1 MTKIGE
7 KMDLYKLL
15 IVDDDVD
22 WQEMISGDLNKAGY
36 GTEVAVSEKEALQ
49 KLKEKDF
56 DLVILD
62 LRIPYAVDC
71 EATMETGIEALKEIR
86 GTFPGIP
93 IITVSAFGSKEPQ
106 TVADSVVEG
115 ASLFIEK
122 GKMNS
127 ELLRNKVAQILE
139 KNLESLIIDKYP
151 TPFAYIYR
159 EIKSGM
165 TPIKKFLRLMNL
177 FEIFLKFSAII
188 LICDH
193 FENIKT
199 NESIY
204 AEFNTII
211 TRPALGNW
219 FNLIK
224 LMLKITVNPQDR
236 IIGKKIV
243 KFFTKKNKKMIS
255 TLIEIRNKHVGHGEQ
270 LSDYEYK
277 KLAAECE
284 QSIKNLLSGLKFF
297 ADFRLCSVSNLT
309 KIKNIYKHNIKECIG
324 SNTNFILIKKDLK
337 IDLPCN
343 EMLLY
348 NEKNESFLKLHP
360 FVIMEYCDTCGRE
373 EIFFYSK
380 LQNEKLHYLNY
391 ETGHT
396 IALDN
401 YYDDFKGFVN
411 L

>member
-1 MTKIGE
+1 MTKVGE
-7 KMDLYKLL
+7 KVNLYKIL

-22 WQEMISGDLNKAGY
+22 WQENISGALNEAGY
-36 GTEVAVSEKEALQ
+36 VTETAVFVNEAFQ
-49 KLKEKDF
+49 KLKEEDF

-62 LRIPYAVDC
+62 LRIPYDVDH
-71 EATMETGIEALKEIR
+71 EATMETGMQALKEIK

-93 IITVSAFGSKEPQ
+93 IITVSAFGSMEPQ

-115 ASLFIEK
+115 ASLFIAK
-122 GKMNS
+122 GNMRS
-127 ELLRNKVAQILE
+127 EELRNKVAQVLE
-139 KNLESLIIDKYP
+139 KNMESLIIDIYP
-151 TPFAYIYR
+151 TPIAYIYR

-188 LICDH
+188 LICDY
-193 FENIKT
+193 FKSMNTDDPI
-199 NESIY
+199 N

-211 TRPALGNW
+211 SRPALGNW

-224 LMLKITVNPQDR
+224 LMLKVAVNHQDR
-236 IIGKKIV
+236 IVGEKIV
-243 KFFTKKNKKMIS
+243 NFFTKKNKNMIS
-255 TLIEIRNKHVGHGEQ
+255 NLIEIRNKHVGHGAQ

-277 KLAAECE
+277 KLAVECE

-297 ADFRLCSVSNLT
+297 ADLKLCSVSNLT
-309 KIKNIYKHNIKECIG
+309 RIKNIYKHNIKECIG
-324 SNTNFILIKKDLK
+324 PNTNFVLIEKELK

-343 EMLLY
+343 EILFF
-348 NEKNESFLKLHP
+348 NEKNESFLNLHP
-360 FVIMEYCDTCGRE
+360 FVIMEFCDTCGRE

-380 LQNEKLHYLNY
+380 LQDEKLHYLNY

-396 IALDN
+396 IILGK
-401 YYDDFKGFVN
+401 YYDDFKGFLN